1 MFSVVTVCFN
11 AEKTIASTIASVLS
25 QDYPNLE
32 YIIVDGL
39 STDQTLSIIQQ
50 HNASGTIRVISEQD
64 EGLYDAINKGI
75 SLCTG
80 EIIGIL
86 HADDVFAD
94 SAVLSRIVTEF
105 ERHTA
110 AEAVSASVSIFKGN
124 ERKKPYR
131 IYKSTRFRNW
141 QFRLGMQPPHP
152 GFFIKKAA
160 LDKVGYYR
168 TQFKISGD
176 FDWLLRAI
184 YNHKIH
190 VVYSDYIAVHMSDGG
205 ISSSGWK
212 SKKLMNA
219 ENLRILKLHGIY
231 SNQFL
236 VYLKYLWKIFQIRKM
251 F

>member
-1 MFSVVTVCFN
+1 MFSVITVCFN
-11 AEKTIASTIASVLS
+11 AEKTIASTIASVLA

-32 YIIVDGL
+32 YIIIDGL
-39 STDQTLSIIQQ
+39 STDQTLNIINQ
-50 HNASGTIRVISEQD
+50 HNAGGKIRLISEKD

-80 EIIGIL
+80 EFTGIL

-94 SAVLSRIVTEF
+94 TGVLSRIVAEF
-105 ERHTA
+105 EKDTS
-110 AEAVSASVSIFKGN
+110 AEAVSASVSIFKEN
-124 ERKKPYR
+124 DRKRPYR
-131 IYKSTRFRNW
+131 IYKSTSFRNW
-141 QFRLGMQPPHP
+141 QFRIGMQPPHP
-152 GFFIKKAA
+152 GFFIRKAA

-184 YNHKIH
+184 YLCKIH
-190 VVYSDYIAVHMSDGG
+190 VVYTDYIAVHMSDGG

-212 SKKLMNA
+212 SKKLMNN

-231 SNQFL
+231 SNKFL
-236 VYLKYLWKIFQIRKM
+236 VYLKYLWKIFQIRKI